1 LDSRRVD
8 KGNDYSALFDVVR
21 GKVKKLICL
30 GVDNEKLKVSF
41 RGIVPEIEETNSIA
55 EAVEKAYKS
64 GVENDIVLSPCC
76 ASFDLFKNYEDRGNQ
91 FKEQVLA
98 LENKVKEQK
107 VIKMNKA
114 WIKDQFKG
122 DPVIWGIIA
131 LLGLISIL
139 AVYSATG
146 ALAYRRMEGNTEYFL
161 IKQSSYILFGIA
173 FVWVAHKIDYRY
185 YSKLSIFALLISI
198 PLLILTI
205 FVGSKINDASRWISI
220 FGLSFQ
226 PSDFAKLSLIAF
238 LASRLSKMQSNPS
251 ELNKEFIQIIL
262 AIVFVCGLIGY
273 ANMSNAIMLVCTC
286 FLIMLI
292 GRIPFKYFALLGLG
306 LFLAGIVVVTV
317 GQRWGTATSRVKTF
331 VESVN
336 DPMKAPY
343 QAQQSYIAI
352 ATGGV
357 LGKGPGKSDQ
367 RNILPHPYSDFI
379 YAIIV
384 EEYGLIG
391 GH

>member
-1 LDSRRVD
+1 
-8 KGNDYSALFDVVR
+8 
-21 GKVKKLICL
+21 
-30 GVDNEKLKVSF
+30 
-41 RGIVPEIEETNSIA
+41 
-55 EAVEKAYKS
+55 
-64 GVENDIVLSPCC
+64 
-76 ASFDLFKNYEDRGNQ
+76 
-91 FKEQVLA
+91 
-98 LENKVKEQK
+98 
-107 VIKMNKA
+107 MNKA

-391 GH
+391 GALIVFLYLALLYRGMVTVANSNKAFGGLLSAGLSFSLVIQAMINMGVAVGLGPITGLPLPMLSMGGTSLLLTGLTLGVILSVSKGEIEEELNLAKAK

>member
-1 LDSRRVD
+1 MD
-8 KGNDYSALFDVVR
+8 
-21 GKVKKLICL
+21 
-30 GVDNEKLKVSF
+30 
-41 RGIVPEIEETNSIA
+41 
-55 EAVEKAYKS
+55 
-64 GVENDIVLSPCC
+64 
-76 ASFDLFKNYEDRGNQ
+76 
-91 FKEQVLA
+91 
-98 LENKVKEQK
+98 
-107 VIKMNKA
+107 KA
-114 WIKDQFKG
+114 WIKNQFKG

-161 IKQSSYILFGIA
+161 FKQSFYILLGVA
-173 FVWVAHKIDYRY
+173 FVWLAHKIDYRY
-185 YSKLSIFALLISI
+185 YSKLSLVAVLISI
-198 PLLILTI
+198 PLLILTF

-220 FGLSFQ
+220 FGISFQ

-238 LASRLSKMQSNPS
+238 LASRLAKMQHNPS
-251 ELNKEFIQIIL
+251 EINKDFLQIIF
-262 AIVFVCGLIGY
+262 AIAGVCGFIAL
-273 ANMSNAIMLVCTC
+273 ANMSNAIMLAITC

-292 GRIPFKYFALLGLG
+292 GRIPFKYFSFLGLSLLLVG
-306 LFLAGIVVVTV
+306 LMVITF
-317 GQRWGTATSRVKTF
+317 GQRWGTATSRVNTF
-331 VESVN
+331 IESVK

-379 YAIIV
+379 FAIIV
-384 EEYGLIG
+384 EEYGLLG
-391 GH
+391 GAFVVFLYLALLYRGMVTVANSNKAFGGLLSAGLSFSLVIQAMINMGVAVGLGPITGLPLPMLSMGGTSLLLTGLTLGVILSVSKGENEEELNLAKAR